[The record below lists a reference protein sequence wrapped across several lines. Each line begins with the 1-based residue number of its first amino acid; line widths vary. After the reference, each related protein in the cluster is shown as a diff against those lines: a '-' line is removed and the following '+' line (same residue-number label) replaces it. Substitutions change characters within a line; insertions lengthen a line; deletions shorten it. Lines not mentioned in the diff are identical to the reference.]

1 MSALQKGVRQV
12 VWPDLKTIATTH
24 PKGGQA

>member
-1 MSALQKGVRQV
+1 MSAGQNGVLQV
-12 VWPDLKTIATTH
+12 VWPDLKTIEITH